1 MLVIKNNLVQ
11 SMGQQFVATVDCLKQ
26 SKTTV
31 QKIAFNT
38 QERDILESVG
48 FDFGNFDELKRKYA
62 DNRDDATVLDELK
75 HSAPVFLYLKQRKA
89 DADAVAVA
97 VAVEGQVYLNKNV
110 DSEIG
115 VSAEAT
121 RYKYMA
127 YINCFIQTF
136 SAMESTISWFD
147 GLDFVCTQSALDDRK
162 TGATKT
168 EDSCLDW

>member
-11 SMGQQFVATVDCLKQ
+11 AMGQQFVATVDCLKQ

-38 QERDILESVG
+38 QERDILESLG
-48 FDFGNFDELKRKYA
+48 FDFDSFNKLKEQYGA
-62 DNRDDATVLDELK
+62 GMVAVDDIKRA
-75 HSAPVFLYLKQRKA
+75 APVFLYLKQRKA

-97 VAVEGQVYLNKNV
+97 VAFEGQVYLNKNV
-110 DSEIG
+110 DSELG
-115 VSAEAT
+115 VGAEAT

-127 YINCFIQTF
+127 YINCFITTF
-136 SAMESTISWFD
+136 SAIDTTVAWFD

-168 EDSCLDW
+168 DDSCLDW

>member
-1 MLVIKNNLVQ
+1 MLVIKDNLVQ
-11 SMGQQFVATVDCLKQ
+11 VMGQQFVATIGCLKQ

-31 QKIAFNT
+31 QKIGFNT
-38 QERDILESVG
+38 QEKNILESIG
-48 FDFGNFDELKRKYA
+48 FDLDNFDDLKQKYT
-62 DNRDDATVLDELK
+62 DNRDDKTVLDEIK
-75 HSAPVFLYLKQRKA
+75 RCAPVFLYLKQRKA

-115 VSAEAT
+115 VGAEAT
-121 RYKYMA
+121 RYKYMS

-136 SAMESTISWFD
+136 GSIDSTVAWFD
-147 GLDFVCTQSALDDRK
+147 GLDFVCTTSALDDRK

-168 EDSCLDW
+168 DDNCLDW